1 MYPAPFDYERA
12 SSVEEAVSALEAADG
27 RDVRPIAGGHG
38 LLPAMKTGE
47 CAPDVLVDVGDCADL
62 RGVTSFDSSGSTAG
76 DAADGVVSPNSDD
89 TVENADGPKN
99 GGESGNGGGL
109 RIGALTTHA
118 EIAASSVVAEHV
130 PALATAARSV
140 GDVQVRTRGTVGGNL
155 VEADP
160 EADLPPVMVAAG
172 ATVRLRGPDGTREVA
187 IGEFYD
193 TADPIEIGDSELL
206 TDVVVPDARTSAYV
220 RLTHPVRGFAMIGVA
235 AVIDVDDGSGEAVG
249 ISAKVTDARIAV
261 GGVTPLPVR
270 LSSVEDALVGLDIDG
285 GGSLS
290 EGDSTAIEIAA
301 AMATDELES
310 VECRGDVHASAEF
323 RTSIVAPHV
332 ERAIETAIARHL
344 GGSELPRRGS
354 VGDTG
359 ADTSGGDAS

>member
-12 SSVEEAVSALEAADG
+12 STVEEAVSALAAADG

-47 CAPDVLVDVGDCADL
+47 YAPDVLVDIGACEEL
-62 RGVTSFDSSGSTAG
+62 RGVTTTDSIGTAN
-76 DAADGVVSPNSDD
+76 D
-89 TVENADGPKN
+89 DGP
-99 GGESGNGGGL
+99 GNDGGL

-130 PALATAARSV
+130 PALATAAESV

-160 EADLPPVMVAAG
+160 EADLPPVMVATG
-172 ATVRLRGPDGTREVA
+172 ATVRLRGPDGIREITV
-187 IGEFYD
+187 EELYD
-193 TADPIEIGDSELL
+193 TTDPIDIGGNELV
-206 TDVVVPDARTSAYV
+206 TDVVVPNAPTSAYV
-220 RLTHPVRGFAMIGVA
+220 RRTHPVRGFAMIGVA
-235 AVIDVDDGSGEAVG
+235 VVLELVDDSGDDDGV
-249 ISAKVTDARIAV
+249 STKLDDARIAV
-261 GGVTPLPVR
+261 GGVTPRPVR
-270 LSSVEDALVGLDIDG
+270 LPSVEDALVGVELG
-285 GGSLS
+285 GGS
-290 EGDSTAIEIAA
+290 EHERDAPTTIELAA
-301 AMATDELES
+301 ARAADDLEA

-332 ERAIETAIARHL
+332 ERAIETAIVRHH
-344 GGSELPRRGS
+344 GGSEPPRGGS

-359 ADTSGGDAS
+359 VDESGGDAS